1 MRVAWAVGMV
11 IAIGA
16 CHKAPEVQVRPARE
30 LGEYSYRINGTSVYG
45 KFAILADEVTVE
57 AREHSCRWVDA
68 AVNRG
73 SIYTFRCFDG
83 TATVTVR
90 VNSASPLMSSWR
102 TATPVKKTTEICMVY
117 ETTEA
122 GRVCTRSR
130 TKVTTDS
137 VRDGGLLDVTRIA
150 SADRP

>member
-1 MRVAWAVGMV
+1 MRAACAVAMV
-11 IAIGA
+11 IGIVA
-16 CHKAPEVQVRPARE
+16 CHRAPEVQPWPRE
-30 LGEYSYRINGTSVYG
+30 LGEYSYEIRGRSFYGT
-45 KFAILADEVTVE
+45 FTILADAVTVN

-73 SIYTFRCFDG
+73 SIYTFRCFNGSAAVDL
-83 TATVTVR
+83 R
-90 VNSASPLMSSWR
+90 VNAASPLMSGWK

-130 TKVTTDS
+130 RKVTTDT
-137 VRDGGLLDVTRIA
+137 VRDGGRLDVTRK
-150 SADRP
+150 SSSNGG